1 MSATEGN
8 LALEVGARFLLS
20 NVLIDVIFAC
30 FFIKSSSL
38 DGCAVKVLSFC
49 GLIVTLLRFLLWPRK
64 SGTRILLHFTYGKNF
79 YGLNGQLHKEI
90 PRFMAVAWQGD
101 MIHTTLAAA
110 AAALGLPLPSAQTI
124 RRHRAPPLTVAAAA
138 YLPTMPF

>member
-1 MSATEGN
+1 
-8 LALEVGARFLLS
+8 
-20 NVLIDVIFAC
+20 
-30 FFIKSSSL
+30 
-38 DGCAVKVLSFC
+38 
-49 GLIVTLLRFLLWPRK
+49 
-64 SGTRILLHFTYGKNF
+64 
-79 YGLNGQLHKEI
+79 
-90 PRFMAVAWQGD
+90 MAVAWQGD